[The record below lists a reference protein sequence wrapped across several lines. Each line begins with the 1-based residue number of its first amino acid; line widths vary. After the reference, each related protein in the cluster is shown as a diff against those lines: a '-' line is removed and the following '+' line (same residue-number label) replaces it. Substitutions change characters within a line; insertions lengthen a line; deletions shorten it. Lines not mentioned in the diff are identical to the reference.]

1 MKKCIDLF
9 DWDYKVIGVSF
20 KEQRRMEKLYDNNY
34 KGEYKKFMEII
45 NKKIIN
51 FLNTRLLVN
60 NSGYINK
67 KENK

>member
-20 KEQRRMEKLYDNNY
+20 KEERRMEKLYDNNY